1 LGFWGGARIGFFHGE
16 LLELVDDLKTLR
28 PTAFASVPRLYSR
41 FGNAIRSSTV
51 EAPGFRGSLS
61 RHVVATK
68 TVNLKNPDPSK
79 ATAKHA
85 LYDRIW
91 SRKVAAALGLDRA
104 KIMVSGSAPLD
115 PELQAFLRVVL
126 GKGFIQGYGLTE
138 TYGICTSQHPDDL
151 TSGNVGGV
159 VPAVEV
165 CLLSLPDMDYSVDDK
180 PYPRGELLVRGN
192 SVFREYYKNPEETA
206 KAISEDGWFHTG
218 DVAMI
223 DEMGHVKIIDRRKNV
238 LKLAQGEYISPE
250 RLEGVF
256 LSSHSYLTQ
265 GYIHGDSAQTSLVA
279 IFGIQ
284 PDTFAIFASKVLG
297 ENIYPTDNA
306 ALLAACKN
314 DKIRRAVIKD
324 FAHTAKKNKLAG
336 YERIKNVALMIEPFT
351 VENDLLTPTLKLK
364 RPPTAKKYR
373 SLLDDLYTQLNAEES
388 APLAKL

>member
-1 LGFWGGARIGFFHGE
+1 
-16 LLELVDDLKTLR
+16 
-28 PTAFASVPRLYSR
+28 
-41 FGNAIRSSTV
+41 
-51 EAPGFRGSLS
+51 
-61 RHVVATK
+61 
-68 TVNLKNPDPSK
+68 
-79 ATAKHA
+79 
-85 LYDRIW
+85 
-91 SRKVAAALGLDRA
+91 
-104 KIMVSGSAPLD
+104 
-115 PELQAFLRVVL
+115 
-126 GKGFIQGYGLTE
+126 
-138 TYGICTSQHPDDL
+138 
-151 TSGNVGGV
+151 
-159 VPAVEV
+159 
-165 CLLSLPDMDYSVDDK
+165 
-180 PYPRGELLVRGN
+180 
-192 SVFREYYKNPEETA
+192 VFQEYYKNPEETA

-256 LSSHSYLTQ
+256 LSNHSYLTQ

-351 VENDLLTPTLKLK
+351 VENELLTPT
-364 RPPTAKKYR
+364 
-373 SLLDDLYTQLNAEES
+373 
-388 APLAKL
+388 

>member
-1 LGFWGGARIGFFHGE
+1 MSQSLFTVSIYDVLGPSTTEYIINHSELTCVFASLPHTVVLLKLKPQLPSLKFIVCLDPIDGDELKGCTKRDMLNSLADGQEISIYTINEVEDLGASLNRPCNPPSPEDVVTINYTSGTTGPPKGVVLTHKNAIAAVSCALIRTTTIAGDGTLSYLPLAHIYERLAEQLGFWGGARIGFFHGE

-165 CLLSLPDMDYSVDDK
+165 C
-180 PYPRGELLVRGN
+180 R
-192 SVFREYYKNPEETA
+192 
-206 KAISEDGWFHTG
+206 
-218 DVAMI
+218 
-223 DEMGHVKIIDRRKNV
+223 
-238 LKLAQGEYISPE
+238 
-250 RLEGVF
+250 
-256 LSSHSYLTQ
+256 
-265 GYIHGDSAQTSLVA
+265 
-279 IFGIQ
+279 
-284 PDTFAIFASKVLG
+284 
-297 ENIYPTDNA
+297 
-306 ALLAACKN
+306 
-314 DKIRRAVIKD
+314 
-324 FAHTAKKNKLAG
+324 
-336 YERIKNVALMIEPFT
+336 
-351 VENDLLTPTLKLK
+351 
-364 RPPTAKKYR
+364 
-373 SLLDDLYTQLNAEES
+373 
-388 APLAKL
+388 